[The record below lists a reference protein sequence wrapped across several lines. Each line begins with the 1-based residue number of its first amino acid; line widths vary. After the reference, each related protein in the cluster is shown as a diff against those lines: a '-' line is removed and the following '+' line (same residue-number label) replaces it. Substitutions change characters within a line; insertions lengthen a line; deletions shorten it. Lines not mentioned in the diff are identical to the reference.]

1 MKTIMYINIY
11 YLILTRKISNQII
24 LKKKYQKKKNIIII
38 KNITIIGI
46 QGSMIITILQNIIIL
61 EEIIIIIEIAEIR
74 AIHGKRIIA
83 RVKVIN
89 IIVNIVNINIGK
101 INIV

>member
-1 MKTIMYINIY
+1 MS
-11 YLILTRKISNQII
+11 R
-24 LKKKYQKKKNIIII
+24 KKKDLIVIQI
-38 KNITIIGI
+38 ITIIGI

-61 EEIIIIIEIAEIR
+61 EEIIIIIEMAEIR
-74 AIHGKRIIA
+74 AIQGKRIIA